1 MKNYSPLNTTD
12 GISLLVGCIYISL
25 VVAYQ
30 MRDQIFNLI
39 NKNSVDQPGSCQRA
53 LCECDLQLVK
63 DLVSESNT
71 WSKKNHQ
78 FYGFDLDDGCKA
90 DSAGMAGRSSI
101 LFFQNIF
108 YKSY

>member
-1 MKNYSPLNTTD
+1 M
-12 GISLLVGCIYISL
+12 
-25 VVAYQ
+25 
-30 MRDQIFNLI
+30 
-39 NKNSVDQPGSCQRA
+39 DQPGSCQRA

-78 FYGFDLDDGCKA
+78 FYGFDLEDGCKA

-101 LFFQNIF
+101 LFFQKNIWKF
-108 YKSY
+108 FIWFFNFALTQKYYFTNKKDHIDQSLS

>member
-1 MKNYSPLNTTD
+1 M
-12 GISLLVGCIYISL
+12 
-25 VVAYQ
+25 
-30 MRDQIFNLI
+30 
-39 NKNSVDQPGSCQRA
+39 DQPGSCQRA

-108 YKSY
+108 FITLSNGQLLLTIFGDTFRKMKTPGIHGSYGSQPHTQP

>member
-1 MKNYSPLNTTD
+1 M
-12 GISLLVGCIYISL
+12 
-25 VVAYQ
+25 
-30 MRDQIFNLI
+30 
-39 NKNSVDQPGSCQRA
+39 DQPGSCQRA

-101 LFFQNIF
+101 LFLISPPATGRTYQISDDDYEKTVKVFA
-108 YKSY
+108 KSRTN

>member
-1 MKNYSPLNTTD
+1 M
-12 GISLLVGCIYISL
+12 
-25 VVAYQ
+25 
-30 MRDQIFNLI
+30 
-39 NKNSVDQPGSCQRA
+39 DQPGSCQRA

-108 YKSY
+108 FITLTNGQLLLTIFGVTFRKMKTPGIHGSYGSQPHTQP

>member
-1 MKNYSPLNTTD
+1 M
-12 GISLLVGCIYISL
+12 
-25 VVAYQ
+25 
-30 MRDQIFNLI
+30 
-39 NKNSVDQPGSCQRA
+39 DQPGSCQRA

-101 LFFQNIF
+101 LFFQNNFNNFITLTHIMIINIF
-108 YKSY
+108 ADSLRKMKKPGIHGPFESQSQTRPLTVTLK

>member
-1 MKNYSPLNTTD
+1 M
-12 GISLLVGCIYISL
+12 
-25 VVAYQ
+25 
-30 MRDQIFNLI
+30 
-39 NKNSVDQPGSCQRA
+39 DQPGSCQRA

-78 FYGFDLDDGCKA
+78 FYGFDLDNGCKA

-101 LFFQNIF
+101 LIFLDFINNSIFFSKFLTIKDNLTNKKRVFAHI
-108 YKSY
+108 